1 MTFRVASQ
9 VKVGCV
15 LKVNRSA
22 GIGSIPDVRY
32 YNFWKFQGGL
42 INGSWS
48 SACLAFAGGA
58 TAETDWKVGS
68 PIIRRKTQTISV
80 QTGLWKFIDRKIST
94 TALLCGCKTETR
106 EKLGDLLQEV

>member
-58 TAETDWKVGS
+58 TAETDWKVDHRLFGEKHKQY
-68 PIIRRKTQTISV
+68 R
-80 QTGLWKFIDRKIST
+80 
-94 TALLCGCKTETR
+94 CKR
-106 EKLGDLLQEV
+106 DC